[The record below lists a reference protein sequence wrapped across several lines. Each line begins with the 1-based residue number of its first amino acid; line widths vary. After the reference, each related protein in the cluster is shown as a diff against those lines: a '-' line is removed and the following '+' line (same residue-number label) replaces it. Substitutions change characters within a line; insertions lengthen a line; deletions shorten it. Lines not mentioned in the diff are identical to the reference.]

1 MKCQRCGTDANEGW
15 KFCPRCGYILKRRSL
30 FGNIFERMNREIKE
44 MDRELET
51 MNREVSRGFERNF
64 EVLDISPFFRKP
76 MKGGGF
82 SIKISSSGREKPRV
96 SVRTFGGVKRG
107 DIEQGIGKMCIG
119 GTKKEARSETSKDV
133 HLEGAETTEE
143 PETSLRRTDG
153 GIAAKIKLPGVMDM
167 KDIEVKS
174 LENSIEVKAM
184 AGKKAYFKILTK
196 PENANIVKKG
206 FGNGVLRI
214 ELA

>member
-1 MKCQRCGTDANEGW
+1 MKCQRCGADANEGW
-15 KFCPRCGYILKRRSL
+15 KFCPRCGYIMKKRSL
-30 FGNIFERMNREIKE
+30 FGGVFERMNREVKE

-51 MNREVSRGFERNF
+51 MNREVSRGFEKNF

-82 SIKISSSGREKPRV
+82 SIKISSSGNEKPRV
-96 SVRTFGGVKRG
+96 SVRTFGGVKRE
-107 DIEQGIGKMCIG
+107 DIEQGIVKMYIG
-119 GTKKEARSETSKDV
+119 GAKKEARPESPKKV

-143 PETSLRRTDG
+143 PETSVRRTDG
-153 GIAAKIKLPGVMDM
+153 SIVAKIKLPGVMDM
-167 KDIEVKS
+167 KDIEIKS

-196 PENANIVKKG
+196 PENANIIKKE